1 MVSLTRKERDR
12 QLRQQDIL
20 RAAEHVFAAK
30 GFHKAA
36 IQDIAKVA
44 QYATGTIYLY
54 FKDKEALYLAL
65 LEKKIHHFISSIKEK
80 VGQAKGINER
90 IEVLVHEQLSYFEEN
105 QDFFRIYFSEREG
118 VRWTIKDKLPA
129 SAVNKFMQ
137 HLDYIS
143 FLVGQAQDARI
154 IRRDLD
160 AKQLAYV
167 LSSLMN
173 AVILRWFRNKA
184 DKKVDLQAA
193 SAFAILISSSFNFG
207 SIRSILTSE
216 LFFKA

>member
-1 MVSLTRKERDR
+1 MAPLTRKERDR

-20 RAAEHVFAAK
+20 RAAEHVFATK

-65 LEKKIHHFISSIKEK
+65 LENKIRHFISSIKEK
-80 VGQAKGINER
+80 VNQTKDINAK
-90 IEVLVHEQLSYFEEN
+90 IEVLVHEQLSYFKEN

-118 VRWTIKDKLPA
+118 MCWTIKDKLPA
-129 SAVNKFMQ
+129 SAVNKFVQ
-137 HLDYIS
+137 HLDYIA
-143 FLVGQAQDARI
+143 FLVEEAQDAKI
-154 IRRDLD
+154 IRRGLD

-173 AVILRWFRNKA
+173 AVILRWLRNEA

-193 SAFAILISSSFNFG
+193 SAFVLDIFLNGAG
-207 SIRSILTSE
+207 W
-216 LFFKA
+216 KK